1 MFTYGGDSYP
11 ITWALASADL
21 RLSLNFGPRRPSIV
35 KIRVSALFQ
44 GCFASS
50 WSAETYPMVNFKS
63 FKTTRRKPRFRFGL
77 ERECRFLHKSNAS
90 ADSGRRPGRRPRR
103 IVTMIE
109 WVLTPDAGASLRS
122 AALKPFENK
131 GFWAR
136 HGICCVVLVCE
147 NLPVAPIC
155 ALQVYPVGWFCRLEI
170 IEIRASSGPQRHLC
184 VLTGCWDR
192 QKETHSSAQTL

>member
-1 MFTYGGDSYP
+1 MVRRNLPHGKFRVIQDDAPKATISLRSRARVP
-11 ITWALASADL
+11 FLANKA
-21 RLSLNFGPRRPSIV
+21 RLARL
-35 KIRVSALFQ
+35 
-44 GCFASS
+44 
-50 WSAETYPMVNFKS
+50 
-63 FKTTRRKPRFRFGL
+63 
-77 ERECRFLHKSNAS
+77 
-90 ADSGRRPGRRPRR
+90 SGRRPQR
-103 IVTMIE
+103 IATMIE

-155 ALQVYPVGWFCRLEI
+155 GLQVYPVGWFCRWEI

-192 QKETHSSAQTL
+192 QKETHSSAQTS